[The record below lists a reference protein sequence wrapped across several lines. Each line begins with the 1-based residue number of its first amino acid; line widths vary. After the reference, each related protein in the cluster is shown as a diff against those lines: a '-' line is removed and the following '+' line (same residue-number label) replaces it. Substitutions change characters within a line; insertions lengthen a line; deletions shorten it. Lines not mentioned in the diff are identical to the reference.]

1 MLYQTHALIHLEN
14 LKFNMD
20 NIRKAIGNERKILL
34 TVKAQ
39 AYGHGAVEVARFAEE
54 IGVDWL
60 AVATVPEAIELR
72 EAGVKL
78 PILKL
83 SHVFPEEMEA
93 TINAD
98 LSTAAVSIDNI
109 IILNETAKKMGKKA
123 KIHIAVD
130 IGMGRIGVTPED
142 AWKLADE
149 ILHGC
154 SNLELEGIFTHLPV
168 SDESNKS
175 FTQRQIEKFK
185 KCVLD
190 IEEKMHFKFPL
201 VHCANSAAV
210 LAHPE
215 AWKDMCNM
223 VRPGIIVYGYY
234 PSNEVEHTFE
244 IKPVLELKSKV
255 SFIKKVPR
263 GSSIGYG
270 RTWVAPEE
278 CIIAT
283 IPIGYADGFNRLFS
297 NTGKVLIN
305 GRAYPVVGRVCMDQ
319 IMCNLGMDNDIK
331 IGDEVVLIGKSGNE
345 TISAEDWAKQL
356 GTISYEVTSQINHRV
371 IRYYTR

>member
-14 LKFNMD
+14 LKFNLD
-20 NIRKAIGNERKILL
+20 NIRKLIGSERKILL

-39 AYGHGAVEVARFAEE
+39 AYGHGAVEVAKFAEE
-54 IGVDWL
+54 NGVNWL

-72 EAGVKL
+72 NAGIKL

-83 SHVFPEEMEA
+83 SHIFPEEMEA
-93 TINAD
+93 AINAN

-109 IILNETAKKMGKKA
+109 LQLNETAKKMGKKA

-142 AWKLADE
+142 AWKLTDE

-154 SNLELEGIFTHLPV
+154 SNLDLEGIFTHLPV

-175 FTQRQIEKFK
+175 FTQRQVERFK
-185 KCVLD
+185 KCVAD

-210 LAHPE
+210 LAHPDS
-215 AWKDMCNM
+215 WCNM

-234 PSNEVEHTFE
+234 PSDEVEHTFE
-244 IKPVLELKSKV
+244 IKPVLELKSRV

-283 IPIGYADGFNRLFS
+283 IPIGYADGYNRLFS

-319 IMCNLGMDNDIK
+319 IMCNLGSNNEIK
-331 IGDEVVLIGKSGNE
+331 VGDEVVLIGKSGDE
-345 TISAEDWAKQL
+345 IITAEDLAKQL
-356 GTISYEVTSQINHRV
+356 GTISYEVTSLINHRV
-371 IRYYTR
+371 VRYYTR